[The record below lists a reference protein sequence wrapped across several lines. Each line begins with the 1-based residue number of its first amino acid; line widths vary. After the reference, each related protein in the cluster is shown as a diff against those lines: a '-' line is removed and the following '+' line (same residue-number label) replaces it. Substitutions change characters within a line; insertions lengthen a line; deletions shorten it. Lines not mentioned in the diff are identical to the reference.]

1 MIYSKLLPVISIAAA
16 TVFTPVS
23 AGIHDFNTEN
33 RTAAPSTRVGSGQCV
48 TTRDQSKVCYVKL
61 PNNNFSIA
69 IHDVDSPGNATAA
82 FIDCKTGRW
91 NAMGNLTKQTLDL
104 YLNKFC
110 PTFG

>member
-33 RTAAPSTRVGSGQCV
+33 RTAAPSARVGSGQCV
-48 TTRDQSKVCYVKL
+48 TTRDKSKVCYVKL

-69 IHDVDSPGNATAA
+69 IHDVDSPGTATAA

-91 NAMGNLTKQTLDL
+91 NAMGNLNKQTLDL
-104 YLNKFC
+104 YLGKFC
-110 PTFG
+110 PTFS